1 MSLSS
6 PFNASPY
13 PLNPSP
19 SPYKASSQSINKTSI
34 SPKSS
39 ANRAQRRTDPHN
51 DLVFRQQGGGPPRG
65 YDRITEA
72 MGKAFDPVLVLRGT
86 KKCIKF
92 VEHKYF
98 DQTSKSGGYA
108 GWFSLGVQNIIMH
121 NLKLMRNL
129 TGRQCNCF
137 RKGRERLKRDALLIT
152 LARQFCTIAMSF
164 SEML

>member
-13 PLNPSP
+13 PLNLSP

-65 YDRITEA
+65 YDRITKA

-86 KKCIKF
+86 KNVLNLWSINILSISTKQ
-92 VEHKYF
+92 VNL
-98 DQTSKSGGYA
+98 S
-108 GWFSLGVQNIIMH
+108 FSLGAQNIIMH
-121 NLKLMRNL
+121 ILK
-129 TGRQCNCF
+129 
-137 RKGRERLKRDALLIT
+137 
-152 LARQFCTIAMSF
+152 
-164 SEML
+164 

>member
-1 MSLSS
+1 MFTTPFNASPSPLTHSYCLSS

-34 SPKSS
+34 SSKSS

-65 YDRITEA
+65 YDSIAKA

-86 KKCIKF
+86 KNVLNLWSI
-92 VEHKYF
+92 
-98 DQTSKSGGYA
+98 
-108 GWFSLGVQNIIMH
+108 NILSISTKQV
-121 NLKLMRNL
+121 NL
-129 TGRQCNCF
+129 
-137 RKGRERLKRDALLIT
+137 
-152 LARQFCTIAMSF
+152 
-164 SEML
+164 

>member
-6 PFNASPY
+6 PFDASPY

-65 YDRITEA
+65 YDRITKA
-72 MGKAFDPVLVLRGT
+72 MGKAFDPVLVLKGT

-98 DQTSKSGGYA
+98 DQTSKSVRYA
-108 GWFSLGVQNIIMH
+108 GWFSLGV
-121 NLKLMRNL
+121 
-129 TGRQCNCF
+129 
-137 RKGRERLKRDALLIT
+137 RKGRERLKRDALVTT